1 MKKKRR
7 FWLDKVITLH
17 NKAGKDQTDR
27 SRYLAASA
35 AYELG
40 EFERAQYEKIA
51 ITLPLDKSVTRKN
64 AVMQAAL
71 KRYTQAVQIGVLEYT
86 TSATYR
92 IGQLYAQLSKALMES
107 ERPAGMDEL
116 ELEEYQFLLE
126 EQAFPLEEAA
136 IEIHQTNAN
145 RTYDGLYDEW
155 IKKSYRS
162 LATLVPGQY
171 NKNEKALSYVD
182 QIR

>member
-1 MKKKRR
+1 M
-7 FWLDKVITLH
+7 ITLH

-40 EFERAQYEKIA
+40 EFERAKYEKIA

-71 KRYTQAVQIGVLEYT
+71 KRYTQSVQIGVLEFT

-126 EQAFPLEEAA
+126 EQVFPLDEAA

-162 LATLVPGQY
+162 LGVLMPGQY